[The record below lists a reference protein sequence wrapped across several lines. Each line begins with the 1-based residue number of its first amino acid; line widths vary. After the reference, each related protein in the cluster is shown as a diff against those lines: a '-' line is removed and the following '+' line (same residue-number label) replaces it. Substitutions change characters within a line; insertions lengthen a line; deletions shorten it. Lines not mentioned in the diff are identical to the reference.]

1 MISFLMIMIL
11 KVITKASGRNLVLQ
25 PLSYRYLQKENR
37 EEREEAQTGEKKE
50 EKVIVIIVM

>member
-1 MISFLMIMIL
+1 MIMIL